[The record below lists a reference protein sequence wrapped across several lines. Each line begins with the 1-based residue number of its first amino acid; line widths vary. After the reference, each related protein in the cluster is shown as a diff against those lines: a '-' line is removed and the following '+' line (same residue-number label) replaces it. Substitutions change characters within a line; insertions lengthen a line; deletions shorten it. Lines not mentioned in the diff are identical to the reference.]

1 MSWWRDRKGEI
12 GMGWFQHM
20 MMPIG
25 APPMRMNSAFGGL
38 CLYRTDAFLSSRYQ
52 GGDCEHVHFHRGMA
66 AAGYDLYLNP
76 GSVYVAILG

>member
-1 MSWWRDRKGEI
+1 
-12 GMGWFQHM
+12 M

-38 CLYRTDAFLSSRYQ
+38 CLYRTDAYLSSRYA
-52 GGDCEHVHFHRGMA
+52 GGDCEHVNFHRGMA

-76 GSVYVAILG
+76 GSVYVAVLG

>member
-1 MSWWRDRKGEI
+1 
-12 GMGWFQHM
+12 M
-20 MMPIG
+20 MLPIG

-76 GSVYVAILG
+76 GSVYVAVLG